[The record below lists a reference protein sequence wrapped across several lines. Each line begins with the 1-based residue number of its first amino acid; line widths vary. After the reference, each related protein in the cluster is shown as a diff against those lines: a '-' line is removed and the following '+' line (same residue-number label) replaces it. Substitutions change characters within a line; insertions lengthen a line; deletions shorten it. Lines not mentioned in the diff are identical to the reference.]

1 MNLGALVDL
10 GVPSEYLL
18 KELEKLNVN
27 NEYHIHIEKGTKQ
40 GITGTK
46 ATVYITKENNHEE
59 DKDKYLYG
67 EIHEHSHEEHEHSHE
82 GHGHSHEDHEH
93 SHEDHEH
100 SHEGHHHHGNRNYKN
115 IKELILD
122 SELNQNIKKISLKIF
137 DEVGKAES
145 KVHNKSIDE
154 VHFHEVGAIDSIVDI
169 IGAAICIDY
178 LNIDKIISSPVE
190 VGYGTLNCAHGILPI
205 PAPATAEILK
215 DIPMIS
221 KNVPFEATTPTGA
234 AIIKAMAKE
243 ITYEK
248 NFMVKKIGYGLGQ
261 KEGKKAPNVLRVFLG
276 ETDNDKVKEYM
287 VECNIDDM
295 RGEEFQLLMER
306 LLEVGALDVFY
317 TSIHMKKDRPATKIS
332 VLCNFDVLED
342 VKNTI
347 FLNSST
353 IGVRYYEINREKL
366 ERREKIVICKYG
378 DVPVKISYLNGEE
391 IRVKP
396 EYDIC
401 KYLAKENGVEI
412 NRVYNEIMYEYM
424 KSKKKLTSR

>member
-10 GVPSEYLL
+10 GVSGDYLL
-18 KELEKLNVN
+18 KELEKLNVSE
-27 NEYHIHIEKGTKQ
+27 EYHIHIEKKIKQ
-40 GITGTK
+40 GITGTSVK
-46 ATVYITKENNHEE
+46 VHDMNGEE
-59 DKDKYLYG
+59 YN
-67 EIHEHSHEEHEHSHE
+67 HSHEHNIHKEIKEHSQE
-82 GHGHSHEDHEH
+82 KSYN
-93 SHEDHEH
+93 
-100 SHEGHHHHGNRNYKN
+100 HHGSRNYKD
-115 IKELILD
+115 IKELITV
-122 SELNQNIKKISLKIF
+122 SELNSNVKKISIKIF
-137 DEVGKAES
+137 DEVAKAES

-169 IGAAICIDY
+169 VGAAICIDY

-190 VGYGTLNCAHGILPI
+190 VGYGTLKCAHGILPV

-215 DIPMIS
+215 DIPVIS

-234 AIIKAMAKE
+234 AIIKAMARE

-248 NFMVKKIGYGLGQ
+248 NFTVKKIGYGLGE
-261 KEGKKAPNVLRVFLG
+261 KEGKNAPNVLRVFIG
-276 ETDNDKVKEYM
+276 EIKDNINKEYM

-306 LLEVGALDVFY
+306 LLEEGALDVFY

-332 VLCNFDVLED
+332 VLCNFNVLED
-342 VKNTI
+342 IKRTI

-353 IGVRYYEINREKL
+353 IGVRYYEVSREKL
-366 ERREKIVICKYG
+366 ERREEIVICKYG

-401 KYLAKENGVEI
+401 KHIAKEKGVEI
-412 NRVYNEIMYEYM
+412 NKVYNEIMYEYI
-424 KSKKKLTSR
+424 KKQKKF

>member
-10 GVPSEYLL
+10 GVPSDYLL
-18 KELEKLNVN
+18 RELEKLNVN
-27 NEYHIHIEKGTKQ
+27 SEYKIHIEKGTKQ

-46 ATVYITKENNHEE
+46 VSVLVTKEHSEIE
-59 DKDKYLYG
+59 KDRYLYG
-67 EIHEHSHEEHEHSHE
+67 EVHEHNHEQHEHSHEEHNHE
-82 GHGHSHEDHEH
+82 NHEH
-93 SHEDHEH
+93 SNEVHKH
-100 SHEGHHHHGNRNYKN
+100 SHGNRNYRD
-115 IKELILD
+115 IKELIQS
-122 SELNQNIKKISLKIF
+122 SELNQNIQKISLKIF
-137 DEVGKAES
+137 DEVAKAES
-145 KVHNKSIDE
+145 KVHNKSIEE
-154 VHFHEVGAIDSIVDI
+154 VHFHEVGAIDSIIDV

-190 VGYGTLNCAHGILPI
+190 VGYGTVYCAHGILPI

-261 KEGKKAPNVLRVFLG
+261 KEGKKAPNVLRAFLG
-276 ETDNDKVKEYM
+276 ETDDDSVKEYM

-332 VLCNFDVLED
+332 VLCNFDVLEE
-342 VKNTI
+342 VKQTI

-366 ERREKIVICKYG
+366 ERREKIVLCKYG

-401 KYLAKENGVEI
+401 KYLAKEKGVEI
-412 NRVYNEIMYEYM
+412 NKVYNEIMYEYM
-424 KSKKKLTSR
+424 KSKKN

>member
-10 GVPSEYLL
+10 GVPGDYLL
-18 KELEKLNVN
+18 KELKKLNVS
-27 NEYHIHIEKGTKQ
+27 NEYNIHIEKGTKQ
-40 GITGTK
+40 GITGTSVK
-46 ATVYITKENNHEE
+46 VYDINESHIHT
-59 DKDKYLYG
+59 
-67 EIHEHSHEEHEHSHE
+67 HEHN
-82 GHGHSHEDHEH
+82 HGS
-93 SHEDHEH
+93 
-100 SHEGHHHHGNRNYKN
+100 RNYN
-115 IKELILD
+115 DIKELINN
-122 SELNQNIKKISLKIF
+122 SEINSNVKKISLKIF
-137 DEVGKAES
+137 DEVANAEA
-145 KVHNKSIDE
+145 KVHNKTIEE

-169 IGAAICIDY
+169 VGAAICIDY

-190 VGYGTLNCAHGILPI
+190 VGYGTLKCAHGILPV

-215 DIPMIS
+215 DMPVIS

-234 AIIKAMAKE
+234 AIIKAMARE

-248 NFMVKKIGYGLGQ
+248 NFMVKKIGYGLGE
-261 KEGKKAPNVLRVFLG
+261 KEGKKAPNVLRAFLG
-276 ETDNDKVKEYM
+276 ESDDNTSKEYM

-306 LLEVGALDVFY
+306 LLEEGALDVFY

-332 VLCNFDVLED
+332 VLCAFDVLENI
-342 VKNTI
+342 KKTI

-353 IGVRYYEINREKL
+353 IGVRYYEISREKL
-366 ERREKIVICKYG
+366 ERREEIVICKYG

-401 KYLAKENGVEI
+401 KYIAKERGIEI
-412 NRVYNEIMYEYM
+412 NKVYNEIMYEYT
-424 KSKKKLTSR
+424 KSKKNNSK

>member
-10 GVPSEYLL
+10 GVPGDYLL
-18 KELEKLNVN
+18 KELKKLNVS
-27 NEYHIHIEKGTKQ
+27 NEYNIHIEKGTKQ
-40 GITGTK
+40 GITGTSVK
-46 ATVYITKENNHEE
+46 VYDMNELHEHNHNHEHE
-59 DKDKYLYG
+59 H
-67 EIHEHSHEEHEHSHE
+67 EHNHEHSHEHEHSHNHDE
-82 GHGHSHEDHEH
+82 HNHEH
-93 SHEDHEH
+93 SHG
-100 SHEGHHHHGNRNYKN
+100 SRNYN
-115 IKELILD
+115 DIKELINN
-122 SELNQNIKKISLKIF
+122 SEINSNVKKISLKIF
-137 DEVGKAES
+137 DEVAKAEA
-145 KVHNKSIDE
+145 KVHNKTIEE

-169 IGAAICIDY
+169 VGAAICIDY

-190 VGYGTLNCAHGILPI
+190 VGYGTLKCAHGILPV

-215 DIPMIS
+215 DIPVIS

-234 AIIKAMAKE
+234 AIIKAMARE

-248 NFMVKKIGYGLGQ
+248 NFMVKKIGYGLGE
-261 KEGKKAPNVLRVFLG
+261 KEGKKAPNVLRAFLG
-276 ETDNDKVKEYM
+276 ESDDNTSKEYM

-306 LLEVGALDVFY
+306 LLEEGALDVFY

-332 VLCNFDVLED
+332 VLCGFDVLENI
-342 VKNTI
+342 KKTI

-353 IGVRYYEINREKL
+353 IGVRCYEISREKL
-366 ERREKIVICKYG
+366 ERREEIVICKYG

-401 KYLAKENGVEI
+401 KYIAKERGIEI
-412 NRVYNEIMYEYM
+412 NKVYNEIMYEYT
-424 KSKKKLTSR
+424 KSKKK

>member
-10 GVPSEYLL
+10 GVPGDYLL
-18 KELEKLNVN
+18 KELKKLNVS
-27 NEYHIHIEKGTKQ
+27 NEYNIHIEKGTKQ
-40 GITGTK
+40 GITGTSVK
-46 ATVYITKENNHEE
+46 VHDMNEVHSHTHEYENHEE
-59 DKDKYLYG
+59 GHKHCHG
-67 EIHEHSHEEHEHSHE
+67 EEHCHEHSHIGNVQSNKESHEHNHE
-82 GHGHSHEDHEH
+82 GIHNHREN
-93 SHEDHEH
+93 
-100 SHEGHHHHGNRNYKN
+100 HHGTRNYKD
-115 IKELILD
+115 IKELIAA
-122 SELNQNIKKISLKIF
+122 SELNSNVKKISLKIF
-137 DEVGKAES
+137 DEVAKAEA
-145 KVHNKSIDE
+145 KVHNKTIEE

-169 IGAAICIDY
+169 VGAAICIDY
-178 LNIDKIISSPVE
+178 LNIDKIMSSPVE
-190 VGYGTLNCAHGILPI
+190 VGYGTVKCAHGILPV

-215 DIPMIS
+215 DIPVIS

-234 AIIKAMAKE
+234 AIVKAMAKE

-248 NFMVKKIGYGLGQ
+248 NFMVKRIGYGLGE

-276 ETDNDKVKEYM
+276 ESDDNTSKEYM

-306 LLEVGALDVFY
+306 LLEEGALDVFY

-332 VLCNFDVLED
+332 VLCSFDILENI
-342 VKNTI
+342 KRTI

-353 IGVRYYEINREKL
+353 IGVRCYEVSREKL
-366 ERREKIVICKYG
+366 ERREEIVICKYG

-401 KYLAKENGVEI
+401 KYIAKEKGVEI
-412 NRVYNEIMYEYM
+412 NKVYNEIMYEYT
-424 KSKKKLTSR
+424 KSKKN